1 MKSESGNMCK
11 FKADLHIHTCLSP
24 CADMEMSPKR
34 IVKEAKKK
42 GLDIIGICDHNS
54 AENFP
59 AMEKSAKLE
68 GIKAIGGIEITSR
81 EEVHILGLFGNES
94 DLFSM
99 QEAVYSNLCG
109 VNDEK
114 RYGLQVVVNEND
126 EVLGFN
132 NKLLIGATEM
142 SVEQVVDFIHKFN
155 GIAIAAHVDR
165 EGFSIIANL
174 GFIPEGL
181 ELDALEII
189 EPSERNKIN
198 TGKDFVFIT
207 SSDAHLLNDIGK
219 RYSCFLMK
227 ESTFEEIRKCLCKEN
242 GREVFI
248 Q

>member
-1 MKSESGNMCK
+1 MKLESNEMK
-11 FKADLHIHTCLSP
+11 EFKADMHIHSCLSP
-24 CADMEMSPKR
+24 CADLEMSPR
-34 IVKEAKKK
+34 NIIKEAKKK

-59 AMEKSAKLE
+59 ALEKSAKAE

-81 EEVHILGLFGNES
+81 EEVHILGLFGNKR
-94 DLFSM
+94 DLFLM
-99 QEAVYSNLCG
+99 QEAVYSTLHG

-114 RYGLQVVVNEND
+114 RYGLQVVVNENE

-142 SVEQVVDFIHKFN
+142 SVEEVVDLIHKFN
-155 GIAIAAHVDR
+155 GIAIASHIDR

-181 ELDALEII
+181 KLDALEII
-189 EPSERNKIN
+189 EPSKRDKIN

-207 SSDAHLLNDIGK
+207 SSDAHLINDIGK

-227 ESTFEEIRKCLCKEN
+227 ESTFEEIRKCLYKEN
-242 GREVFI
+242 GRKVI
-248 Q
+248 I